1 MRSFTFAACVLFAAA
16 ANAEPSRSIRY
27 LMGESVSLFEWGIFR
42 LQARAEL
49 FAWDDIDIRKQF
61 ARVGYDWE
69 KNQITL
75 RMTVYPRYQSLQKV
89 TPRGACGS
97 LIRQIK
103 FHLGVGPGSEFMR
116 ELGGIGTF
124 FRHQHFEKQNAPATL
139 DRDLEAAT
147 QLRVDVLASKS
158 DQPPF
163 DAVQS
168 CSSELLKSEVLY
180 FTTSDR

>member
-1 MRSFTFAACVLFAAA
+1 
-16 ANAEPSRSIRY
+16 
-27 LMGESVSLFEWGIFR
+27 MGESVSLFEWGVFR

-49 FAWDDIDIRKQF
+49 FAWDDIDVRKQF
-61 ARVGYDWE
+61 ARVDYDWD
-69 KNQITL
+69 KNQLTL

-89 TPRGACGS
+89 TARGACGS

-103 FHLGVGPGSEFMR
+103 FHFGVAPGSEFMR

-124 FRHQHFEKQNAPATL
+124 FRHQHFARSNAPDTL
-139 DRDLEAAT
+139 DRDLETIT
-147 QLRVDVLASKS
+147 QLRVDVMASKS

-168 CSSELLKSEVLY
+168 CSSELLKSEVMY